1 MIRIMFV
8 CLGNICRST
17 MSEFVMKHLVER
29 EGLSGKVFVASSA
42 TSYEAI
48 GCDIHR
54 GTKDVL
60 DKNGI
65 GYTKRA
71 AVHLEKSDFDKY
83 DYFIGMDDSNICDM
97 KHILSSDKKIYKLL
111 EFAGESGSISD
122 PWYTHNFDKTYEDV
136 LRGCSGLLEE
146 IKRFL

>member
-1 MIRIMFV
+1 MIKIMFV

-17 MSEFVMKHLVER
+17 MSEFVMKHLVE
-29 EGLSGKVFVASSA
+29 EAGLSDKIFVASSA

-54 GTKDVL
+54 GTKQVL

-65 GYTKRA
+65 NYSKRA
-71 AVHLEKSDFDKY
+71 AVHLERSDFEKY
-83 DYFIGMDDSNICDM
+83 DYFIGMDDGNIYDM
-97 KHILSSDKKIYKLL
+97 KQILGSGRKIYKLL
-111 EFAGESGSISD
+111 EFAGESASISD

-136 LRGCSGLLEE
+136 LRGCRGLLEE
-146 IKRFL
+146 IKRKL